1 MAQTIPPWFVP
12 ILLSALLL
20 GFYDIF
26 KKHAVRD
33 NAVMP
38 VLFLATL
45 AGSALFVAGIL
56 LTGRFGEIAVCT
68 PLWWNLILLKSL
80 LVGASWTLVYYA
92 MRDLPISIASPI
104 RATAPL
110 WTFFGGMLLF
120 DEIPTPLQG
129 IGMAA
134 IVAGYYLFS
143 VLGKREGISF
153 TRCRGIH
160 WIFLGT
166 LLGAVSALYDKF
178 LLGKV
183 GIPRDTMQLWFSI
196 DIALLLGL
204 AWLWCAFRGRSR
216 FRFEWRWTIPLTGI
230 FLIAADYLYFYA
242 LSVPDT
248 HISILSLVRRSNC
261 IVSFGAGVFF
271 FHDRNVRQKAGALAL
286 ILAGVALLALAG

>member
-45 AGSALFVAGIL
+45 AGSALFVAGTL

-104 RATAPL
+104 RATAPPL
-110 WTFFGGMLLF
+110 DLLRRN
-120 DEIPTPLQG
+120 
-129 IGMAA
+129 AA
-134 IVAGYYLFS
+134 LRRNSDTVAGNRHGGDLRRILPLLS
-143 VLGKREGISF
+143 AGK
-153 TRCRGIH
+153 
-160 WIFLGT
+160 
-166 LLGAVSALYDKF
+166 A
-178 LLGKV
+178 
-183 GIPRDTMQLWFSI
+183 
-196 DIALLLGL
+196 
-204 AWLWCAFRGRSR
+204 
-216 FRFEWRWTIPLTGI
+216 
-230 FLIAADYLYFYA
+230 
-242 LSVPDT
+242 
-248 HISILSLVRRSNC
+248 
-261 IVSFGAGVFF
+261 
-271 FHDRNVRQKAGALAL
+271 
-286 ILAGVALLALAG
+286 